1 MPNFVMEMLWRCNQ
15 CKHENFGRN
24 KKCAGCGKAIKGEVF
39 YDSDAVESFDNRV
52 TETDLIAKAEG
63 GSDWQCRFCSSH
75 QFRIDGSC
83 AECGAAQGESRET
96 VTKWDDGSTSVG
108 GSGTTLEEDL
118 RAQDKEDRKHQPQH
132 TAQPRQKRVSDGLV
146 VSSVDSVV
154 ESVRPDYSYLQ
165 RGVVRLAAITAIVAM
180 VVTFGYFLFRTRI
193 IDASVSRTE
202 WAHIVHV
209 ERYSP
214 HNDAGFNGEIPSDA
228 YDVTSMGV
236 RHHHYIQVQDGTK
249 TEHYKEAC
257 GQNCSTTPKSCRT
270 TSVRCSSNKNG
281 FKSCS
286 GGDTVCS
293 GGDRVCSTKYC
304 PRERQVPKYKD
315 VSVTAPYFSWK
326 VMRWSHDRDITE
338 KGVNDDPFWP
348 SAERVNLNCCGHKE
362 RSTTSY
368 SYTTTFTDAD
378 GDTHSYTPKSESEFN
393 SLKVGVKRRVKT
405 QLIGANEIMV
415 GE

>member
-15 CKHENFGRN
+15 CKHENLGRN

-52 TETDLIAKAEG
+52 TDVDLIEKAKG
-63 GSDWQCRFCSSH
+63 GADWQCRFCSSH

-83 AECGAAQGESRET
+83 AECGADQGESRDT
-96 VTKWDDGSTSVG
+96 VTKWDDGSTGAGGG
-108 GSGTTLEEDL
+108 GSTLEEDL

-132 TAQPRQKRVSDGLV
+132 TAQPRLKRLSVRAADV
-146 VSSVDSVV
+146 VDNP
-154 ESVRPDYSYLQ
+154 VRPDYSYLQ
-165 RGVVRLAAITAIVAM
+165 RSAVRLGVIVAA
-180 VVTFGYFLFRTRI
+180 VALIATLGYFLFRTRI
-193 IDASVSRTE
+193 IDASVTRAE

-209 ERYSP
+209 ERYRP
-214 HNDAGFNGEIPSDA
+214 HNDAGFNGEIPPDA
-228 YDVTSMGV
+228 YDVTGEGN

-257 GQNCSTTPKSCRT
+257 GQNCHTTPKSCHK
-270 TSVRCSSNKNG
+270 TSVRCSSGKNG

-304 PRERQVPKYKD
+304 ERSRQVPKYKD
-315 VSVTAPYFSWK
+315 VSVTAPYYSWK
-326 VMRWSHDRDITE
+326 VMRWSQDRDIAE
-338 KGVNDDPFWP
+338 KGVNNEPFWP
-348 SAERVNLNCCGHKE
+348 SAEKVNLNCCGFKE

-368 SYTTTFTDAD
+368 SYTTTFTDTD
-378 GDTHSYTPKSESEFN
+378 GHTHSYTPKSESEFN
-393 SLKVGVKRRVKT
+393 SLKVGTKRRVKT
-405 QLIGANEIMV
+405 RIIGANEVMV
-415 GE
+415 GQ